1 MAAMRKYAEV
11 LSIADALAVVSRLA
25 DEGGMKLET
34 IIKGAGL
41 TATDYASIK
50 ELADDPR
57 IGKLRDL
64 CRAAGAELCLI
75 QSAGHVPW
83 RDMHSPTSHPKRE
96 PGLHDRHLGDAK

>member
-1 MAAMRKYAEV
+1 MAATRKYAEV
-11 LSIADALAVVSRLA
+11 LSIADVLAVINRLA
-25 DEGGMKLET
+25 DEGGMKIEP

-41 TATDYASIK
+41 TAADYASIK

-64 CRAAGAELCLI
+64 CRASGAELCLI
-75 QSAGHVPW
+75 QSASPAPW

-96 PGLHDRHLGDAK
+96 PGLHDRHLADAK